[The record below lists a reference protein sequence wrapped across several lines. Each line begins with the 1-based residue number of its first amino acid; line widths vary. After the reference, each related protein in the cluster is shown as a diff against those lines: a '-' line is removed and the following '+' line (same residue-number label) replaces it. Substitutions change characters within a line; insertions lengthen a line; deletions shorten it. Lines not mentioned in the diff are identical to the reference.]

1 MAFEKVCETQILK
14 LHCVF
19 SLHYLICEG
28 YLDQDCNLLAFTD
41 LATMLHNN
49 EPSNFVFVSFFHKG
63 LFRMLCQ
70 PFLEGSEE
78 AQYEAMESLVLVLAH
93 LFERSY
99 FIQHPLRLHQ
109 SQPSSEVDNVVLP
122 RMPVSGLIR
131 WRNQTYLG
139 KLPHESYFALR
150 EHNHKVAN
158 IFGHFLLT
166 LAKLAHW
173 EKEYSLPLSQ
183 IHFAGKECSD
193 SNLLNHLLDCTV
205 ERNAISP
212 FACLSGNTDHNLI
225 TLENVS
231 SLMLQTAR
239 IPDRNIPILHLEKTD
254 GSGRK
259 MFLNS
264 YVVDFFRHGYLKE
277 IVKNNGLFESNAF
290 YKLQDFT
297 RTIGTISNHLKEMS
311 KEENDPVVLA
321 FEKLKKEFENK
332 MDYVINNKV

>member
-1 MAFEKVCETQILK
+1 
-14 LHCVF
+14 
-19 SLHYLICEG
+19 
-28 YLDQDCNLLAFTD
+28 
-41 LATMLHNN
+41 MLHNN
-49 EPSNFVFVSFFHKG
+49 EPSNFVLVSFLHKG

-78 AQYEAMESLVLVLAH
+78 AQDEAMESLVLILAY

-109 SQPSSEVDNVVLP
+109 SQ
-122 RMPVSGLIR
+122 I
-131 WRNQTYLG
+131 YLG
-139 KLPHESYFALR
+139 KPPHEFYFALR
-150 EHNHKVAN
+150 EYNRKVAN

-183 IHFAGKECSD
+183 IHFAGKECTD
-193 SNLLNHLLDCTV
+193 SNLLNHLLDCTE
-205 ERNAISP
+205 ERSAISP

-239 IPDRNIPILHLEKTD
+239 IPDRNIPVLHLEKTD

-264 YVVDFFRHGYLKE
+264 YVVDFYRHGYLKE

-290 YKLQDFT
+290 YKLQDFK
-297 RTIGTISNHLKEMS
+297 RTIDTIRDRLKEMS

-321 FEKLKKEFENK
+321 FEKLTKEFEDK
-332 MDYVINNKV
+332 MDTVINNKV